1 MTDNVNHAE
10 QGQWELAGEILSALA
25 EAAEPVSAIR
35 LAKRLGTGQSSLL
48 RCQNLIG
55 EPPFAAADALGW
67 VAQVQDGE
75 RLMLSLTP
83 AGLAALE
90 QLT

>member
-1 MTDNVNHAE
+1 V
-10 QGQWELAGEILSALA
+10 
-25 EAAEPVSAIR
+25 R
-35 LAKRLGTGQSSLL
+35 LSSLL
-48 RCQNLIG
+48 RCLNLIG
-55 EPPFAAADALGW
+55 EPPLAAADALGW
-67 VAQVQDGE
+67 VAQVHDGE

>member
-1 MTDNVNHAE
+1 VDSAVNNAD
-10 QGQWELAGEILSALA
+10 QGQWELAGQILSALA

-48 RCQNLIG
+48 RCLNLIG
-55 EPPFAAADALGW
+55 EPPFAAPDALGW
-67 VAQVQDGE
+67 VAQVHDGE

-90 QLT
+90 QLA

>member
-1 MTDNVNHAE
+1 MNNTVNHAE
-10 QGQWELAGEILSALA
+10 QGQWELAGQILSALA
-25 EAAEPVSAIR
+25 EAAEPLSAIR

-48 RCQNLIG
+48 RCLNLIG
-55 EPPFAAADALGW
+55 EPPLAAADALGW